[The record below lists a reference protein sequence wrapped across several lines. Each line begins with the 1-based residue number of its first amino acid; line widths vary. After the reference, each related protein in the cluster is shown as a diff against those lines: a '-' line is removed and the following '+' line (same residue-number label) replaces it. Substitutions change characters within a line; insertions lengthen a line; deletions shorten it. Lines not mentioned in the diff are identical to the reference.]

1 MMSNFKQGE
10 YIYIPS
16 EVTLYRFVNNPSEI
30 NIPEK
35 TYITKTPQHLMF
47 IKKVQAN
54 QAWLKV
60 FYDGELWCVKE
71 SNTYPIKEA
80 Q

>member
-1 MMSNFKQGE
+1 MNNFKQGE
-10 YIYIPS
+10 YVYIPS
-16 EVTLYRFVNNPSEI
+16 EVTLYRFTAHPTEI
-30 NIPEK
+30 EK
-35 TYITKTPQHLMF
+35 THITKTPQHLMF

-71 SNTYPIKEA
+71 DHTYPIKEA

>member
-1 MMSNFKQGE
+1 MINFKQGE
-10 YIYIPS
+10 YVYIPS
-16 EVTLYRFVNNPSEI
+16 EVTLYRFAAKTSDI
-30 NIPEK
+30 EK

-54 QAWLKV
+54 QVWLKV
-60 FYDGELWCVKE
+60 FYNGELWCVNEKH
-71 SNTYPIKEA
+71 TYPLREA